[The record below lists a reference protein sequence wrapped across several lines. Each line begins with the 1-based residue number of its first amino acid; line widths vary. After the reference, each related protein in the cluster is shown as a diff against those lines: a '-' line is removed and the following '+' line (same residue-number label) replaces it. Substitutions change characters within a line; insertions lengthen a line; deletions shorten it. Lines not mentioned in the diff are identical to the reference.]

1 VQEME
6 DNLLFAVVLA
16 AGTASRYGSTKQ
28 LAKYA
33 GQALVA
39 RAVRTAES
47 HCGARTVLVVGNDHH
62 AVTAACQPLQG
73 FFVYN
78 PNFAEGIASS
88 IRSGVRCIASQA
100 DGILLLLADQPLID
114 QNHLGSLETAW
125 RAAPDFIVASAY
137 AGTVG
142 PPAIFPKRDFES
154 LASLEGDRGAKTLLE
169 SSGGRLKTLSFER
182 GSVDVDEPEDLTRL
196 RN

>member
-1 VQEME
+1 MMN
-6 DNLLFAVVLA
+6 DNSLFAVVLA
-16 AGTASRYGSTKQ
+16 AGTASRFGSTKQ
-28 LAKYA
+28 LAKYD
-33 GQALVA
+33 GQPLVA
-39 RAVRTAES
+39 RAVRAAES
-47 HCGARTVLVVGNDHH
+47 ICGARSVLVVGNDHH

-78 PNFAEGIASS
+78 PDFTEGIAGS
-88 IRSGVRCIASQA
+88 IRSGVRCIAQQA

-114 QNHLGSLETAW
+114 KKHLGTLETAW
-125 RAAPDFIVASAY
+125 RAAPDLIVASAY

-142 PPAIFPKRDFES
+142 PPAIFPKRDFAS
-154 LASLEGDRGAKTLLE
+154 LLSLEGDRGAKALLE
-169 SSGGRLKTLSFER
+169 SSDGRLKTISFEG